1 MVAFLPTWG
10 DKLFKSN
17 WGQGPEI
24 FTEPNARVYGR
35 YVGNRYKNRDN
46 IVWVLGGDRNP
57 RDGSADVAVWRAMAE
72 GIQDGVGG
80 ADKALITYHPQPNG
94 GDGGAGKWF
103 HNEPWFDLNMHQ
115 NGHCRATPMYDFIA
129 ASYNRQPIKPTLDA
143 EPIYEDHPVCFNAN
157 DLGTSNAYDVRQYA
171 YLDLFAGAFGHT
183 YGCHD
188 IWQMYSAAR
197 PAVNNPHMFWQQ
209 ALELPGANQM
219 VHARKL
225 MTARPMLERIPD
237 QSIIVE
243 NNLGPAERI
252 QATRGRDYAF
262 VYSSVGK
269 AFTVN
274 PGKISGKTISTTW
287 FNPRTGKTT
296 SAGTFGNQQP
306 QQFTPPDSGYG
317 HDWVLVLD
325 DTAKNHPA
333 L

>member
-1 MVAFLPTWG
+1 
-10 DKLFKSN
+10 
-17 WGQGPEI
+17 
-24 FTEPNARVYGR
+24 
-35 YVGNRYKNRDN
+35 
-46 IVWVLGGDRNP
+46 
-57 RDGSADVAVWRAMAE
+57 
-72 GIQDGVGG
+72 
-80 ADKALITYHPQPNG
+80 
-94 GDGGAGKWF
+94 
-103 HNEPWFDLNMHQ
+103 
-115 NGHCRATPMYDFIA
+115 
-129 ASYNRQPIKPTLDA
+129 
-143 EPIYEDHPVCFNAN
+143 
-157 DLGTSNAYDVRQYA
+157 
-171 YLDLFAGAFGHT
+171 
-183 YGCHD
+183 
-188 IWQMYSAAR
+188 
-197 PAVNNPHMFWQQ
+197 
-209 ALELPGANQM
+209 
-219 VHARKL
+219 

-274 PGKISGKTISTTW
+274 PGKISGKTISATW